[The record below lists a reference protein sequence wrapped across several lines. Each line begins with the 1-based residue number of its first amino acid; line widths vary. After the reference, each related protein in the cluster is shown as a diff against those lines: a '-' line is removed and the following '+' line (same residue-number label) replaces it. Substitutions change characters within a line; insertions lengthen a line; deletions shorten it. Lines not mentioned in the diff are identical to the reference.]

1 MIRAPVLVLPD
12 FARQFVVECDASG
25 SGIGAVLRQDRPI
38 AFYSQALHGKNLMMS
53 TYEKEMLALVMAV
66 RKWKHYLLGRKFVVR
81 TNQRSLQYLW
91 SQKIATE
98 ANKSGYI
105 NSWGSTFPLSTN
117 MEVKIRWLTPY

>member
-53 TYEKEMLALVMAV
+53 TYEKEMLALVMV
-66 RKWKHYLLGRKFVVR
+66 VCKWKHYLLGRKFVVR
-81 TNQRSLQYLW
+81 TDQRSLQY
-91 SQKIATE
+91 I
-98 ANKSGYI
+98 
-105 NSWGSTFPLSTN
+105 
-117 MEVKIRWLTPY
+117 

>member
-1 MIRAPVLVLPD
+1 MTRAPVLVLPD

-53 TYEKEMLALVMAV
+53 TYETEMLALVMVV

-81 TNQRSLQYLW
+81 TDQRSLQY
-91 SQKIATE
+91 I
-98 ANKSGYI
+98 
-105 NSWGSTFPLSTN
+105 
-117 MEVKIRWLTPY
+117 